1 MNSINTHTWSLL
13 AIFIFFS
20 SCAKKGCTDPIATN
34 YNPEAKKNN
43 GTCIYEPG
51 IKLNGDDS
59 VCIPLKGSYIDEG
72 ASAIDADGSKLM
84 VSVDNQV
91 NTAKKGIY
99 QVLYSAELQSG
110 VVEVT
115 RKVIV
120 AIDRSNWVGTWKTHS
135 DCGAMQ
141 LFHPDSLMTFVE
153 GDQSNMVQTTDMLYY
168 APNTLLQASV
178 YLDQIDMK
186 KQYVQYTFANSYFTA
201 HGNMNEDGS
210 AFKLTVDYDFPP
222 GSYFYSSFPRIC
234 ELVYTKVE

>member
-1 MNSINTHTWSLL
+1 MIKRFTHIVLYTLPIL
-13 AIFIFFS
+13 FIA
-20 SCAKKGCTDPIATN
+20 SCAKKGCTDANASN
-34 YNPEAKKNN
+34 YSAAAKKNN
-43 GTCIYEPG
+43 GSCIYNPG
-51 IKLNGDDS
+51 IKLIGADTLF
-59 VCIPLKGSYIDEG
+59 IPLGGTYFEEG
-72 ASAIDADGSKLM
+72 AVAIDSDGKKPL
-84 VSVDNQV
+84 VLIENQV
-91 NTAKKGIY
+91 NTTKKGNY
-99 QVLYSAELQSG
+99 QIRYFAELQSG
-110 VVEVT
+110 IIDVS
-115 RKVIV
+115 RNVIV
-120 AIDRSNWVGTWKTHS
+120 AVDRSNWVGTWKTHS

-153 GDQSNMVQTTDMLYY
+153 GDQSNLVQTTDMLYY